1 MLVLKLLFWTSVFL
15 IVYNYVLFPLIIQRL
30 AKSKAPNSLIY
41 LENELPEISILMAAH
56 NEEKVIEEKIRSIF
70 NARYPHEKIELLI
83 GSDCSTDRTNEI
95 VIQLQQEFPEIQ
107 FFPFTTRTGKIG
119 IINQLAEKAKNEIF
133 ILTDANVMLDQ
144 HTLFELVKHF
154 KNEKIGLVDSR
165 MTNFNLKRDGISF
178 QEKTY
183 ISFEGLTKMA
193 EGKLWGTMMGPF
205 GGCFAMRKS
214 LFEPVPLNFLVD
226 DFYLNMLV
234 LSKNKQCINEPLAV
248 VYEDVSNQM
257 GIEFKRKKRISAGNF
272 QNLFHFF
279 SLLWRFDSV
288 SFCFFSHKVIRW
300 KTPFLLLLIMGTLP
314 FLWQENKLY
323 FISLILTGIILG
335 LVIVELLFTKMKI
348 NLGPLRF
355 LTHFAAM
362 NLALLAG
369 FFQYM
374 RGIQTSIWNPT
385 ERNQ

>member
-83 GSDCSTDRTNEI
+83 GSDCSTDKTNEI

-279 SLLWRFDSV
+279 KLLWRFDSV

-300 KTPFLLLLIMGTLP
+300 KTPFLLLLIIGTLP

-323 FISLILTGIILG
+323 FISLILAGIILG
-335 LVIVELLFTKMKI
+335 LVIIELLFTKMKI

-374 RGIQTSIWNPT
+374 SGIQTSIWNPT